1 MSFYSDLL
9 FVAPKKGVK
18 PSSIFGRIIAEQKI
32 TIFRDSG
39 TGRITTEAYARM
51 HPETTE
57 KERVKTDTKRIG
69 RP

>member
-9 FVAPKKGVK
+9 FAAPAKCVK
-18 PSSIFGRIIAEQKI
+18 PSSIFGRFIAEQKK
-32 TIFRDSG
+32 TIYRDSG
-39 TGRITTEAYARM
+39 TGRITTRADAES

-57 KERVKTDTKRIG
+57 KERVRTGTKRIG